1 MIRHDVEQGSV
12 AWVNLRLGRPTA
24 SQAHR
29 IITPRTMKPGAAQD
43 KYLAELVAEW
53 ALGHSVTDDT
63 SPFMDRGAGMEEE
76 AVAWYELRHNCDVD
90 RVGFIT
96 LDDGSAGA
104 SPDGFVGDDGGLE
117 IKVPAAHTHVAYLL
131 DPLSDDYRAQ
141 IQMNLLIS
149 ERAYWDRLSYHPT
162 LPKAL
167 TRFLRDEP
175 FIKTLRAA
183 LTDFTARLA
192 AAKEQLLALGCVPV
206 EPATGPAKIG
216 TEFAGVP

>member
-12 AWVNLRLGRPTA
+12 AWINLRLARPTA

-29 IITPRTMKPGAAQD
+29 IITPRTMKPSGGQE

-53 ALGHSVTDDT
+53 ALGRSVTDDA
-63 SPFMDRGAGMEEE
+63 SLFMDRGSEMEEE
-76 AVAWYELRHNCDVD
+76 AVAWYEMRHDCDVD

-104 SPDGFVGDDGGLE
+104 SPDGFVGDEGGLE
-117 IKVPAAHTHVAYLL
+117 VKIPAAHTHIAYLL
-131 DPLSDDYRAQ
+131 DPLSDDYKAQ

-167 TRFLRDEP
+167 NRFLRDEP
-175 FIKTLRAA
+175 FINALRAA
-183 LTDFTARLA
+183 LADFTGRLA
-192 AAKEQLLALGCVPV
+192 EAKQCLLDLGCVPV
-206 EPATGPAKIG
+206 EPLVPEKIS